1 MLSHDSVIM
10 LRTKAVRWCLG
21 TKSTFLL
28 SVPIKFQSL
37 VTLTLLSFGIFLY
50 FVLNQQN
57 LQKDK
62 EMPNCPEGNGTG
74 VGNGPEKE

>member
-10 LRTKAVRWCLG
+10 LSTKAVRWCLG
-21 TKSTFLL
+21 TKSTFIL
-28 SVPIKFQSL
+28 SIPIK
-37 VTLTLLSFGIFLY
+37 LY